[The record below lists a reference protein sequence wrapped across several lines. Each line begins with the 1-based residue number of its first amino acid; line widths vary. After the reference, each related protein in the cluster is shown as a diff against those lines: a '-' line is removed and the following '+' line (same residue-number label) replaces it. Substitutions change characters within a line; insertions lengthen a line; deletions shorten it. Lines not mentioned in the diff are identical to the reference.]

1 MKSLGYDVVAASWT
15 GIVAPADTPTAVV
28 DTLTR
33 AMKKVIESPDH
44 RKKLGELALAPAY
57 LDPGEY
63 TKLWIDTE
71 TRMRPILQTLQEK

>member
-15 GIVAPADTPTAVV
+15 GIVAP
-28 DTLTR
+28 
-33 AMKKVIESPDH
+33 
-44 RKKLGELALAPAY
+44 APAY